1 MTYMPAQLE
10 TFVDELSRVIK
21 RCDIQRSD
29 WKRQTDAVKV
39 SCVAAQM
46 VAEDPNQVFLVDGRI
61 EASIISQAL
70 RGGNVK
76 GFFNQRCHD
85 KRLKCR
91 RIIVFDTKSGG
102 GMDRVANS
110 ASDLHFHAVFL
121 LEKGQDKTW
130 LIEKLCAVFGKAHLA
145 GRQFKIKQ
153 PDPKSHYTFAGRQG
167 SGIAGK
173 ICYMMSH
180 AGTTHA
186 VLGLNEDA
194 KRSRKAPK
202 TRGACNQQSKGLA
215 AGRPSNFLSSITICD
230 NVSKREAKRAF
241 DDWVALSEGEDQ
253 SSAVEARTAAV
264 TSHEGCN
271 PSEPLELP
279 YIATQRRWGG
289 YRELSSGSHTNRQ

>member
-1 MTYMPAQLE
+1 MTYNPTQLPK
-10 TFVDELSRVIK
+10 FVDTLSRVVK

-29 WKRQTDAVKV
+29 WKRQTDAVRV
-39 SCVAAQM
+39 SCIAAQM
-46 VAEDPNQVFLVDGRI
+46 IAEDSDRVFLVDGRI
-61 EASIISQAL
+61 DTSLINQAL
-70 RGGNVK
+70 QSENVK

-85 KRLKCR
+85 KKLKCR

-121 LEKGQDKTW
+121 LGGSQDEQW
-130 LIEKLCAVFGKAHLA
+130 LIERLCAVFGKAHALG

-167 SGIAGK
+167 SGITGK

-186 VLGLNEDA
+186 ILGLNEDA

-202 TRGACNQQSKGLA
+202 TRGACNQRSKGLA
-215 AGRPSNFLSSITICD
+215 AGRPSNFLSGITICD

-241 DDWVALSEGEDQ
+241 DDWVVLGEGSNE
-253 SSAVEARTAAV
+253 SSAVEASLVAV
-264 TSHEGCN
+264 TSHSLRY
-271 PSEPLELP
+271 PFEPHETP
-279 YIATQRRWGG
+279 Y
-289 YRELSSGSHTNRQ
+289 SGSQPPYGGADKGGVLVPWQY

>member
-1 MTYMPAQLE
+1 MFGNA
-10 TFVDELSRVIK
+10 LSQVVK

-29 WKRQTDAVKV
+29 WKRQTDAVRV
-39 SCVAAQM
+39 SCIAAQM
-46 VAEDPNQVFLVDGRI
+46 IAEGSGRVFLVDGRI
-61 EASIISQAL
+61 ETAVINQAL
-70 RGGNVK
+70 RSGNVK

-102 GMDRVANS
+102 GIDRVANS

-121 LEKGQDKTW
+121 LEGGQDEPW
-130 LIEKLCAVFGKAHLA
+130 LIERLCAVFGKAHAL
-145 GRQFKIKQ
+145 GRRQFLIKQ

-167 SGIAGK
+167 SGITGK

-186 VLGLNEDA
+186 ILGLNEDA

-202 TRGACNQQSKGLA
+202 TRGACNQRSKGLA
-215 AGRPSNFLSSITICD
+215 AGRPSNFLSGITICD

-241 DDWVALSEGEDQ
+241 DDWVMLSDGDDESKPIETP
-253 SSAVEARTAAV
+253 SATV
-264 TSHEGCN
+264 TEHNEVYLSGLHE
-271 PSEPLELP
+271 PP
-279 YIATQRRWGG
+279 Y
-289 YRELSSGSHTNRQ
+289 SGSQPPCAGADKGRVPSPWQH